1 MHGNRLV
8 KRSVR
13 FVLAAAFA
21 TLALPGNAPI
31 VTIDYKSHES
41 LWRAQRNLVS
51 AYELIENAPETSKP
65 VSQEHARRA
74 QELLIEADREL
85 RLVASS
91 LRK

>member
-1 MHGNRLV
+1 MHGKRPV
-8 KRSVR
+8 KKFVR
-13 FVLAAAFA
+13 FVLAAAFT

-51 AYELIENAPETSKP
+51 AYESIESAPETSKP

-85 RLVASS
+85 RLAASS
-91 LRK
+91 QRK